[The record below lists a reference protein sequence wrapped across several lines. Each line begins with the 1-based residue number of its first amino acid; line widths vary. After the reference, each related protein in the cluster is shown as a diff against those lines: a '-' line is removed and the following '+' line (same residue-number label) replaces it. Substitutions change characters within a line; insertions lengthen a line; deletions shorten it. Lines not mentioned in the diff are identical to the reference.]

1 MQTRGSQAKSIG
13 ANCDK
18 TQSQQVSLSVQFRL
32 KMTRLIRLS
41 CCEANRNKIET
52 HNRDRVWM

>member
-1 MQTRGSQAKSIG
+1 MLTRGSQALNIG

-18 TQSQQVSLSVQFRL
+18 TQTQQVSLSVQSRL

-41 CCEANRNKIET
+41 CCEAN
-52 HNRDRVWM
+52 

>member
-13 ANCDK
+13 ASPNK
-18 TQSQQVSLSVQFRL
+18 TQSQQVSLSVEFRL

-41 CCEANRNKIET
+41 CCEAN
-52 HNRDRVWM
+52 